1 MMISLMDC
9 FYIGI
14 ILIIFGFII
23 HLETQVKT
31 IKTMIEDYLGRRN
44 GTQIKDLRK
53 RNKTPCKKSLYI
65 L

>member
-23 HLETQVKT
+23 HLEAQVKT

-53 RNKTPCKKSLYI
+53 KRNKTPL
-65 L
+65 